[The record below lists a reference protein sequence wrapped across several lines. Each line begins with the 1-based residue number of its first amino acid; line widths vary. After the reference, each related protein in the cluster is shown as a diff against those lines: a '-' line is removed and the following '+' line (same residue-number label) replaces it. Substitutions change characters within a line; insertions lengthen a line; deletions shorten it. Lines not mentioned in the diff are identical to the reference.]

1 MVTVIRLARVKAGL
15 SLRDFA
21 RKHKFPES
29 AFCRVE
35 RGQAYVPPNWRKRLA
50 KALGLSIEE
59 ICDLT
64 TGWPKIIR

>member
-1 MVTVIRLARVKAGL
+1 MITAIRLARVKTGS

-21 RKHKFPES
+21 KKNRFPES
-29 AFCRVE
+29 AYCRVE

-59 ICDLT
+59 ICDLA
-64 TGWPKIIR
+64 TGWPKILR